1 MSKILSKERLFAITS
16 DWNKRRKICPKNGN
30 NPHIWLDKG
39 KVSTKAYNHRKRKE
53 SWEPFSMIL
62 TRSICKYCNW
72 VKYQERDETGRFILG
87 DEDWKKSYLKIEN
100 TVFLRAED
108 LSVDFKLFR
117 SPQPLQEINLTKE
130 DILEKVKIFTKNY
143 IYYPYGNGTVYVLH
157 LKTGRCYVGWTSNY
171 FKRKI
176 VHANLP
182 KSLWLKKYPA
192 DKVDNELQKLQARI
206 AVLNTARAAYFFTLK
221 DEMSKAVN

>member
-1 MSKILSKERLFAITS
+1 MLMRYT
-16 DWNKRRKICPKNGN
+16 
-30 NPHIWLDKG
+30 H
-39 KVSTKAYNHRKRKE
+39 
-53 SWEPFSMIL
+53 
-62 TRSICKYCNW
+62 
-72 VKYQERDETGRFILG
+72 
-87 DEDWKKSYLKIEN
+87 
-100 TVFLRAED
+100 LRAED

-130 DILEKVKIFTKNY
+130 DILEKVKIFTENY

-182 KSLWLKKYPA
+182 KSLWLKKYPVLAEICTIRNASLETEHQLA
-192 DKVDNELQKLQARI
+192 DYLIRELGLGFIRGGAYTQRILNKNDIEYFLQ
-206 AVLNTARAAYFFTLK
+206 YQEK
-221 DEMSKAVN
+221 